1 MELLKKTINNI
12 KSLDKDAMSE
22 ASKRQ
27 DILTKPKGSLGR
39 LEELSVQIAGI
50 QRRSLPVCDK
60 KAILTFAGDHHV
72 VYEEGIAS
80 APIEIT
86 AQMVAN
92 FTRGG
97 AAVNILAD
105 HCGARVVVIDQGVA
119 SEYERAGYI
128 KNKFIAPG
136 AANIAKGPAMSRE
149 QAIRALEG
157 GIETV
162 MEELENGLDII
173 GVGEMGIGNTTP
185 SSAIYSLY
193 TGLEPDVVTGP
204 GAGIDEEIVKRKIEV
219 VKKAIE
225 INKPDKNDA
234 IDVLS
239 KIGGFEIGG
248 MAGAMLGAAAN
259 NIPVVVDGFISTAAA
274 CLARTLCPGIDDYL
288 ILSHHSAET
297 GFIHASNYVGQ
308 KPLLDL
314 GLRLGEGTGAALGIS
329 IVEASIKALKK
340 MATFEQAGVIDVKEI

>member
-1 MELLKKTINNI
+1 MTLLEKTINGI
-12 KSLDKDAMSE
+12 KPLDKESMDQ
-22 ASKRQ
+22 ASSRQ
-27 DILTKPKGSLGR
+27 DILTKPQGSLGR
-39 LEELSVQIAGI
+39 REQLSIQVAGI
-50 QRRSLPVCDK
+50 QRRARPVCEK
-60 KAILTFAGDHHV
+60 KAIFTFAGDHNV

-86 AQMVAN
+86 AQMVSN
-92 FTRGG
+92 FSRGG
-97 AAVNILAD
+97 AAVNILAN
-105 HCGARVVVIDQGVA
+105 HCGARVVVIDMGVA
-119 SEYERAGYI
+119 TKYDGNDSV

-136 AANIAKGPAMSRE
+136 TSNIAKGPAMTRE
-149 QAIRALEG
+149 QAISSLEG

-162 MEELENGLDII
+162 LEEIENGLDIM

-193 TGLEPDVVTGP
+193 TGLDPQLVTGS
-204 GAGIDEEIVKRKIEV
+204 GAGIDEKKMKKKIEV
-219 VKKAIE
+219 VKRSLE
-225 INKPDKNDA
+225 INNPDKSDA

-239 KIGGFEIGG
+239 KIGGFDIGG

-259 NIPVVVDGFISTAAA
+259 HIPVVVDGFISTAAA
-274 CLARTLCPGIDDYL
+274 CLARALSPLVDDYL

-297 GFIHASNYVGQ
+297 GFVHASNHVGQ

-314 GLRLGEGTGAALGIS
+314 GLRLGEGTGSALGIS
-329 IVEASIKALKK
+329 IVEASIKTINE